1 MSLTGADRRQVPSA
15 WRLTS
20 VQVAPA
26 STLLSTWPSVA
37 VAAHATVS
45 ELHATATTF
54 AVGVMREYGGRGV
67 RGQSWSIQAFA
78 RLTGAQAPP
87 AKRNSW
93 PLSAPAR
100 PTSPL
105 GRNAMS
111 KNWRPGNEPWTAK
124 APSGW
129 RTKMLPAPG
138 VNQSCCGER
147 YSIAVIGSAVPVV
160 AWRQV
165 SAPAGPAIIS
175 MAAKAPSPPTAIL
188 RLRVTNASR
197 VVSDRHIFP
206 GVSTRPQAAACGPA
220 GRAEAAVP

>member
-54 AVGVMREYGGRGV
+54 AVGVMRGYGGRGV
-67 RGQSWSIQAFA
+67 PGQSWSSEAFA

-100 PTSPL
+100 PRSPL
-105 GRNAMS
+105 GRNPMS
-111 KNWRPGNEPWTAK
+111 KNWRPGKEPWAAK
-124 APSGW
+124 GPLGW
-129 RTKMLPAPG
+129 RAKMFPAAV
-138 VNQSCCGER
+138 VNHSCAGER
-147 YSIAVIGSAVPVV
+147 YSIAVIGSVVPLS
-160 AWRQV
+160 AGRQV
-165 SAPAGPAIIS
+165 TAPAG
-175 MAAKAPSPPTAIL
+175 AAVASTAIAAAVAVPL
-188 RLRVTNASR
+188 ARR
-197 VVSDRHIFP
+197 RHITNVLP
-206 GVSTRPQAAACGPA
+206 
-220 GRAEAAVP
+220 

>member
-15 WRLTS
+15 WGLTS

-54 AVGVMREYGGRGV
+54 AVGVMRGYGGRGV
-67 RGQSWSIQAFA
+67 LGQSWSIEAFA

-105 GRNAMS
+105 GRNPMS
-111 KNWRPGNEPWTAK
+111 KNWRPGKEPWTAK
-124 APSGW
+124 APLGW
-129 RTKMLPAPG
+129 RAKMFPAAV
-138 VNQSCCGER
+138 VNHSCAGER
-147 YSIAVIGSAVPVV
+147 YSIAVIGSAAPPPGAAAGGAVRAAPPPPPGGG
-160 AWRQV
+160 
-165 SAPAGPAIIS
+165 APARGGAARRSPGPPAAVAVP
-175 MAAKAPSPPTAIL
+175 MA
-188 RLRVTNASR
+188 RR
-197 VVSDRHIFP
+197 RHITN
-206 GVSTRPQAAACGPA
+206 V
-220 GRAEAAVP
+220 